1 MSMMV
6 KACVTFLIIAVFA
19 LFFAVPLVR
28 MAIDN
33 EEYKSKKWFAWT
45 LLPLFVLFVLGA
57 IGTVTFGILAI
68 WI

>member
-19 LFFAVPLVR
+19 LFFAVPLAR
-28 MAIDN
+28 MANDN

-45 LLPLFVLFVLGA
+45 LLLLFVLFLLGA
-57 IGTVTFGILAI
+57 IGAVAFGILAI
-68 WI
+68 WM

>member
-6 KACVTFLIIAVFA
+6 KVCVTFLIIAVFA

-28 MAIDN
+28 MADDN

-45 LLPLFVLFVLGA
+45 LLPLFVLFILGA
-57 IGTVTFGILAI
+57 IGAVVFGILAI